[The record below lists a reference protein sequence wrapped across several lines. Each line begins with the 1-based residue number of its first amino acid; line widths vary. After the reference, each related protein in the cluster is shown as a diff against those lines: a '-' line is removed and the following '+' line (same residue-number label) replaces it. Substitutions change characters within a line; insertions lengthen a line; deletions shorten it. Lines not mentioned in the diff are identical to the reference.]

1 MIELIDV
8 TDNAGGVARPDWLAK
23 SEATHR
29 ELRNF
34 SEDYATVMRRVF
46 AGGGRMRVAA
56 DGDQVVGV
64 AVYRV
69 YESTYPGLHMY
80 VDDLV
85 TAAKNRSTGVGRA
98 LLASLEATS
107 RTLGCK
113 TLEFDSGTARKRAH
127 AFYLRERMEI
137 GAFHFEKAL
146 TKDVPKLI
154 V

>member
-1 MIELIDV
+1 MLELIDV
-8 TDNAGGVARPDWLAK
+8 TDDDGRVASPDWLARAE
-23 SEATHR
+23 STHR
-29 ELRNF
+29 ELRSF
-34 SEDYATVMRRVF
+34 ADEYAIVMRRVF

-56 DGDQVVGV
+56 LDGAVLGV

-85 TAAKNRSTGVGRA
+85 TTAHRRSAGVGRA
-98 LLASLEATS
+98 LLTSLEATS
-107 RTLGCK
+107 RSLGCK
-113 TLEFDSGTARKRAH
+113 AITLDSGTTRRRAH
-127 AFYLRERMEI
+127 AFYFRERMAI

-146 TKDVPKLI
+146 TEDAPKLL